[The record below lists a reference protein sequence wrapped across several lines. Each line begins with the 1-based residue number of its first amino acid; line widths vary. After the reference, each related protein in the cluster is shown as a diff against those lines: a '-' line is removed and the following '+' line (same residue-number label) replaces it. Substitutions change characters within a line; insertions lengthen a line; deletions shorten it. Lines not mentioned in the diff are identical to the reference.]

1 MIAKVIFFLGVECGP
16 CAATCHHVYLSFV
29 TCCAVHHRWTFF
41 SLLSKTLAMIEKAR
55 AFEFDAVLP
64 LW

>member
-1 MIAKVIFFLGVECGP
+1 VQSIIDG
-16 CAATCHHVYLSFV
+16 H
-29 TCCAVHHRWTFF
+29 FF
-41 SLLSKTLAMIEKAR
+41 SLLGKTLAMIEKAK